1 MSNCESKTGT
11 CEMPKNT
18 DAPGGEKCQDGKKCC
33 IEEKMKMLMCAA
45 CEAKKQVMIDILKV
59 KIQKV
64 WGKKMEGIAD
74 AILVAMESKK
84 DATMIEMKAKE
95 ALKAKLQSLFK
106 EE

>member
-18 DAPGGEKCQDGKKCC
+18 DAPSGEHADGKKCC

-45 CEAKKQVMIDILKV
+45 HEAKKQVMIDILKV

-74 AILVAMESKK
+74 AIMVAMESKK

-95 ALKAKLQSLFK
+95 ALKEKLKSLFK